1 MTTRQSHLQQVALIA
16 SAVLAP
22 FIFMSSS
29 MKPWRGDRVN
39 TFLGQEIV
47 HPAIVG
53 WHGLVGNL
61 ANVWT
66 SYIALSAAA
75 EENIQL
81 KEKLS
86 ILQTRLMDYEEQ
98 VRQTARL
105 RQLLGLS
112 ELRPEKMLVAEVIGT
127 RVNNLFKALR
137 ISRGSLDGVKAGMP
151 VIAPDGIVGRVIRT
165 GLKESDVQLLVDF
178 DFNLDVL
185 LQRTRV
191 RGVLNGFSNDLCRL
205 NLQKGAE
212 IRIGDT
218 IITSGI
224 VGGFP
229 KGLKVGRVMRI
240 TYESDNVAQ
249 IITVEP
255 WVDYRRLEE
264 VMVLHQLDPE
274 LQKIV
279 ETAGRDWLER
289 TLKSGNG

>member
-22 FIFMSSS
+22 FIFMSSP

-112 ELRPEKMLVAEVIGT
+112 ELQPEKMLVAEVIGT

>member
-1 MTTRQSHLQQVALIA
+1 MTTRQSHLQKVALIA
-16 SAVLAP
+16 SAVIAP
-22 FIFMSSS
+22 FFFLSST

-39 TFLGQEIV
+39 SIVGQEII
-47 HPAIVG
+47 HPAMST
-53 WHGLVGNL
+53 WHGMSTYL
-61 ANVWT
+61 ASVWQ
-66 SYIALSAAA
+66 SYIALSGAA
-75 EENIQL
+75 EENHQL
-81 KEKLS
+81 KEKVA
-86 ILQTRLMDYEEQ
+86 ILQTKLMDYEEQ

-112 ELRPEKMLVAEVIGT
+112 ELQPEKMLVAEVIGT

-151 VIAPDGIVGRVIRT
+151 VIAPEGIVGRVIRT

-205 NLQKGAE
+205 NLQKGAD

-229 KGLKVGRVMRI
+229 KGLPVGRVMRI
-240 TYESDNVAQ
+240 TYESDNVSQ
-249 IITVEP
+249 IITAEP

-279 ETAGRDWLER
+279 ETAGREWLER

>member
-1 MTTRQSHLQQVALIA
+1 VTTRQSHLQQVALIA

-22 FIFMSSS
+22 FIFLSSP
-29 MKPWRGDRVN
+29 MKPWRGDRMN

-47 HPAIVG
+47 HPAVMG
-53 WHGLVGNL
+53 WDGLVENL
-61 ANVWT
+61 RDVWN
-66 SYIALSAAA
+66 SYIALSTAAQ
-75 EENIQL
+75 ENAQL
-81 KEKLS
+81 KKKLD

-98 VRQTARL
+98 VRQTSRL

-112 ELRPEKMLVAEVIGT
+112 ELQPEKMLVAEVIGT

>member
-22 FIFMSSS
+22 FIFLSSP
-29 MKPWRGDRVN
+29 MKPWRGDRMN

-47 HPAIVG
+47 HPAVMG
-53 WHGLVGNL
+53 WDGLVENL
-61 ANVWT
+61 RDVWN
-66 SYIALSAAA
+66 SYIALSTAAQ
-75 EENIQL
+75 ENAQL
-81 KEKLS
+81 KKKLD

-98 VRQTARL
+98 VRQTSRL

-112 ELRPEKMLVAEVIGT
+112 ELQPEKMLVAEVIGT